1 MFSLPGESNKLSW
14 RIEEPQVKLFWM
26 KLLVTLERDETGIF
40 VVECPSIP
48 GCISQGKTEQEAIAN
63 IREAIVGCLE
73 TRAANGMPL
82 TVDVREVEVNLW
94 WPSFRLSRER
104 KRFVHSSGLVGG
116 KIVSAAAMS
125 FLSKRPI
132 MLPCRFLN
140 TANWHP
146 ERSALSSVHP
156 VSVSKNLSLS
166 YS

>member
-1 MFSLPGESNKLSW
+1 MAQLPA
-14 RIEEPQVKLFWM
+14 
-26 KLLVTLERDETGIF
+26 
-40 VVECPSIP
+40 
-48 GCISQGKTEQEAIAN
+48 ISGAEA
-63 IREAIVGCLE
+63 V
-73 TRAANGMPL
+73 RA
-82 TVDVREVEVNLW
+82 
-94 WPSFRLSRER
+94 F
-104 KRFVHSSGLVGG
+104 KRLVGG

-125 FLSKRPI
+125 FLSKRAI